1 MSTIRVEPFTVGDYI
16 HVYNR
21 GNKKTPV
28 FLDKSDSWRFLWC
41 LRFFNDQRNIE
52 EFAKC
57 LTDLVYEQKEIL
69 QRLRGLDPRN
79 LDPKNAYL
87 DGRNTFEWRQE
98 WGKRQ
103 PLTQIISYDLS
114 PNHFHL
120 FLKEI
125 LPGGISKFMKKI
137 GAGYT
142 VYRNTK
148 SHETGKIFQGKYRG
162 KTIKDERYFQY
173 LDTYIQVFNPFEL
186 FEGGI
191 LNAINHFDE
200 AFQFAL
206 DYPFC
211 SLGESFGLRNLG
223 IIDRSS
229 FPETLSNLQNYKEF
243 CRDALITRSI
253 REFLGKLTM
262 E

>member
-1 MSTIRVEPFTVGDYI
+1 MPIVRIEPFTIGDYI
-16 HVYNR
+16 HAYNR
-21 GNKKTPV
+21 GNKKASI
-28 FLDKSDSWRFLWC
+28 FFDKSDYWRFLWS

-57 LTDLVYEQKEIL
+57 LTDLVKEQKEIL
-69 QRLRGLDPRN
+69 EILRGLNPRKEN
-79 LDPKNAYL
+79 VYM

-98 WGKRQ
+98 WGRQQ
-103 PLTQIISYDLS
+103 PLTEIVSYHLS

-125 LPGGISKFMKKI
+125 IPGGISKFMQKI
-137 GAGYT
+137 GSGYT
-142 VYRNTK
+142 VYRNLK
-148 SHETGKIFQGKYRG
+148 SKEVGTLFQGSYRG
-162 KTIKDERYFQY
+162 KTIKDERYFEY
-173 LDTYIQVFNPFEL
+173 LDVYIQVFNAFEL

-191 LNAINHFDE
+191 LNALEHFDE

-211 SLGESFGLRNLG
+211 SLGESFGIRNLN
-223 IIDRSS
+223 IVNRECFKNK
-229 FPETLSNLQNYKEF
+229 FPNLEIYKEF
-243 CRDALITRSI
+243 CRDALLTRST
-253 REFLGKLTM
+253 REFLGDLTL